1 MRLPLLFLLSLTLLL
16 CVTLSPH
23 TALAQSEPS
32 AEADAPVAAEAEA
45 ADEAE
50 ATPATTQKKQQQKNT
65 QKPKKKKTSNVPM
78 ETTEGSLVGVDAS
91 GLSVD
96 LASGRR
102 ARYERT
108 SSTGVRG
115 HKTSW
120 DALAAGDEVRLRL
133 RGKRIHAVIVLPSAE
148 ETAAREREREAAIE
162 KYQKGEAA
170 RQAGGKDKNA
180 AK

>member
-16 CVTLSPH
+16 CVTLLPH

-32 AEADAPVAAEAEA
+32 AEADSSVAAEGEAADKAEA
-45 ADEAE
+45 A
-50 ATPATTQKKQQQKNT
+50 PATTQKK
-65 QKPKKKKTSNVPM
+65 PKKKTSNVPM
-78 ETTEGSLVGVDAS
+78 ETTQGSLVGVDAG
-91 GLSVD
+91 GLSVE

-102 ARYERT
+102 ARYQRT

-115 HKTSW
+115 QKTSW
-120 DALAAGDEVRLRL
+120 DALAAGDEVKLRL
-133 RGKRIHAVIVLPSAE
+133 RGKRIHAVIVLPGAE